1 MKHLLEKRIS
11 LDGAWRL
18 FFAPDSRL
26 KRDGFRARRDDT
38 LATPALGT
46 LAALE
51 ASGYC
56 NVAARVPG
64 NFELDLHR
72 AGLCED
78 PFFGTNVTKL
88 EQYECMH
95 QYYARKFDFNG
106 DPDCFSLLFEGVDT
120 AAEIFLNGERVLECE
135 NMFIEHRVC
144 VEDKLIVG
152 ENELVVHIK
161 PTTIYARRYPTEA
174 MESAQPYN
182 YASLSLRKAAG
193 GFGWD
198 ILPRIVSGGLWRGVS
213 LVQYADNRIVE
224 VYGYT
229 GSVDLEAKTA
239 SLTFSFQTALDAD
252 FSTDYEI
259 EISGACGDSC
269 FIARKKLWHVG
280 GKLGVKLK
288 NAKFWMPRN
297 YGEPNLYEVHAK
309 LWHGEELIDETVFRM
324 GVRIVSLT
332 RTSVIEPDNTP
343 MGKGDFCFLVNGQR
357 IFAMGTNWV
366 PVDAFHS
373 RDRERLADIMPMLTD
388 INCNIVRCWGGN
400 VYEHEDFFDFCDEN
414 GILIWQDFAMGCGW
428 YPQDAEFA
436 KRFEYEVEQIV
447 RKYRQHPALLVW
459 AGDNECDVFASLN
472 PNTNILTRRIIP
484 EVLNRLDSTRPYLP
498 SSPYV
503 DEEAFRRKLPIS
515 EDHRWGPRDYF
526 KGEYYGKK
534 TVCRFAS
541 EIGYHGC
548 PNPESLAKF
557 LSPESMRGWR
567 AEEGI
572 DVAGAE
578 WLSHAACV
586 EPVPGA
592 TYSYRIGLMAKQVR
606 AIFTEEP
613 RELER
618 FAAASQISQ
627 AEAKKFFIEK
637 FRLGKDFHTGI
648 IWWNLIDGWP
658 QISDAIVDYYGGKKL
673 AYAYIKRS
681 QAPLALMCTEP
692 ARGIIKMR
700 GVSDLQR
707 TVTVR
712 WTVRDLTGDALL
724 SSGETEL
731 LPNSLTTLA
740 CLPHADGE
748 SRFYLM
754 EWEYELDGKTVC
766 GKNHFMSGIE
776 QKLDLDQ
783 YLAMMKKAGFD
794 GDAFFI

>member
-1 MKHLLEKRIS
+1 MKHLFEKRQS
-11 LDGAWRL
+11 LDGDWRL
-18 FFAPDSRL
+18 FYAPDSL
-26 KRDGFRARRDDT
+26 IKRDGFRARRDDT
-38 LATPALGT
+38 LTTPALNT

-51 ASGYC
+51 QSGYKT
-56 NVAARVPG
+56 VPSRVPG
-64 NFELDLHR
+64 NFELDLFR

-78 PFFGTNVTKL
+78 PFFGTNTIAMQ
-88 EQYECMH
+88 QYECMH
-95 QYYARKFDFNG
+95 QYYARTFDFNG
-106 DPDCFSLLFEGVDT
+106 DPDCYSLVFEGVDT
-120 AAEIFLNGERVLECE
+120 AAEIFLNGERILECE

-144 VEDKLIVG
+144 VEDKLLVG
-152 ENELVVHIK
+152 ANELVVHIK
-161 PTTIYARRYPTEA
+161 PATIYARRYPTEA
-174 MESAQPYN
+174 METAQAYN
-182 YASLSLRKAAG
+182 FASLSLRKAAG

-198 ILPRIVSGGLWRGVS
+198 ILPRIVSGGLWRSVS
-213 LVQYADNRIVE
+213 LVKYADDRIVE
-224 VYGYT
+224 IYGYT
-229 GSVDLEAKTA
+229 GAVDLEAKTA
-239 SLTFSFQTALDAD
+239 TLAFAFQTALDAD
-252 FSTDYEI
+252 FSTDYEL
-259 EISGACGDSC
+259 EISGECQDSS
-269 FIARKKLWHVG
+269 FSTRKKLWHVG
-280 GKLGVKLK
+280 GKLGVKLT

-297 YGEPNLYEVHAK
+297 YGEPNLYEVHAR
-309 LWHGEELIDETVFRM
+309 LWHGDVLVDETVFRM
-324 GVRIVSLT
+324 GVRTVALT

-343 MGKGDFCFLVNGQR
+343 MGKGDFCFIVNGKR

-428 YPQDAEFA
+428 YPQDADFA
-436 KRFEYEVEQIV
+436 KRFESEVEQIV
-447 RKYRQHPALLVW
+447 RKYRQHASLLVW
-459 AGDNECDVFASLN
+459 AGDNECDVFVPFD

-484 EVLNRLDSTRPYLP
+484 EVLHRLDFTRPYLP

-526 KGEYYGKK
+526 KSEFYDKK

-548 PNPESLAKF
+548 PNPASLAKF
-557 LSPESMRGWR
+557 LSADAMRSWR
-567 AEEGI
+567 AEEGRDDANI
-572 DVAGAE
+572 E
-578 WLSHAACV
+578 WLVHAACM
-586 EPVPGA
+586 EPQMGA
-592 TYSYRIGLMAKQVR
+592 PYSYRIGLMAKQVR

-613 RELER
+613 RELDH

-637 FRLGKDFHTGI
+637 FRLGKAFHTGI

-681 QAPLALMCTEP
+681 QAALSLMCAEP
-692 ARGIIKMR
+692 HRGVIKMR
-700 GVSDLQR
+700 GVSDLQQ
-707 TVTVR
+707 TVAVR
-712 WTVRDLTGDALL
+712 WSVRDLTNDELL
-724 SSGETEL
+724 SSGETDL
-731 LPNSLTTLA
+731 ISNSVTTLA
-740 CLPHADGE
+740 LLPHASGD

-754 EWEYELDGKTVC
+754 EWEYELNGRTVR

-776 QKLDLDQ
+776 EKLDLDQ
-783 YLAMMKKAGFD
+783 YISMMKKAGFD

>member
-1 MKHLLEKRIS
+1 MKHLFEKRVS
-11 LDGAWRL
+11 LDGEWSL
-18 FFAPDSRL
+18 FYAPDSRL
-26 KRDGFRARRDDT
+26 KKDGYRARRDDT
-38 LATPALGT
+38 LATPALNT
-46 LAALE
+46 VEALKQ
-51 ASGYC
+51 SGYQTLP
-56 NVAARVPG
+56 ARVPG
-64 NFELDLHR
+64 NFELDLCR

-78 PFFGTNVTKL
+78 PFFSTNTLALQK
-88 EQYECMH
+88 YECMH
-95 QYYARKFDFNG
+95 QYYARTFEFGG
-106 DPDCFSLLFEGVDT
+106 DPCGYSLVFDGIDT
-120 AAEIFLNGERVLECE
+120 AAEIFLNGEQILTCE
-135 NMFIEHRVC
+135 NMFITHKVC
-144 VEDKLIVG
+144 VEDKLLIG
-152 ENELVVHIK
+152 ANELVVHIK
-161 PTTIYARRYPTEA
+161 PATIYARRYPTEA
-174 MESAQPYN
+174 MTTAQAYN
-182 YASLSLRKAAG
+182 FASLSLRKAAG

-213 LVQYADNRIVE
+213 LVQYVDNRIVD

-229 GSVDLEAKTA
+229 AAVDPEAKTA
-239 SLTFSFQTALDAD
+239 SLAFAFQTEIDTD
-252 FSTDYEI
+252 FSTEFEL
-259 EISGACGDSC
+259 EISGACGDSS
-269 FIARKKLWHVG
+269 FSVRKALWHNG
-280 GKLGVKLK
+280 GKMSVKLT

-309 LWHGEELIDETVFRM
+309 LWRGEDLIDETVFRM
-324 GVRIVSLT
+324 GVRTVSLK
-332 RTSVIEPDNTP
+332 RTSVIEPDATP
-343 MGKGDFCFLVNGQR
+343 MGKGDFCFIVNGQR

-400 VYEHEDFFDFCDEN
+400 VYEHEDFYDFCDEN
-414 GILIWQDFAMGCGW
+414 GVLIWQDFAMGCGW

-436 KRFEYEVEQIV
+436 KRFEFEVEQVV

-459 AGDNECDVFASLN
+459 AGDNECDVFASIN

-484 EVLNRLDSTRPYLP
+484 EVLNRLDCTRPYLP

-503 DEEAFRRKLPIS
+503 DEEAFRTKLPIS

-526 KGEYYGKK
+526 KSEYYNKK

-548 PNPESLAKF
+548 PNPASLAKF
-557 LSPESMRGWR
+557 LSADAMRGWR
-567 AEEGI
+567 AEEGK
-572 DVAGAE
+572 DDANVE
-578 WLSHAACV
+578 WLVHAACM
-586 EPVPGA
+586 EPKMGA
-592 TYSYRIGLMAKQVR
+592 PYSYRIGLMAKQVR
-606 AIFTEEP
+606 AIFHEEP
-613 RELER
+613 RELDR

-681 QAPLALMCTEP
+681 QAPVALMCAEP
-692 ARGIIKMR
+692 GRGVIKMR

-707 TVTVR
+707 TVKVR
-712 WTVRDLTGDALL
+712 WSVRDLTNDVLL
-724 SSGETEL
+724 SSGETDL
-731 LPNSLTTLA
+731 LPNSVRTLA
-740 CLPHADGE
+740 NLPHSAGD

-754 EWEYELDGKTVC
+754 EWEYEWEGNTVC

-776 QKLDLDQ
+776 QKLDLDE
-783 YLAMMKKAGFD
+783 YINMMRKAGFE
-794 GDAFFI
+794 GDSFFL